1 MHRDIVFEVPEG
13 CVNLGYS
20 PNCAI
25 QGLYM
30 PRRILS
36 VQAHPEFNQ
45 FIMTHLC
52 EARHDGGVFDDDLY
66 RDGLAR
72 AEKPHDGELLGRK
85 IVKFIEE
92 SVL

>member
-1 MHRDIVFEVPEG
+1 MHRDIVHEVPEG
-13 CVNLGYS
+13 CINLGYS
-20 PNCAI
+20 PRCGI

-30 PRRILS
+30 PGRILS

-52 EARHDGGVFDDDLY
+52 EARHDQGLFDDELY

-72 AEKPHDGELLGRK
+72 AEKHHDGELLGRR

-92 SVL
+92 STL

>member
-1 MHRDIVFEVPEG
+1 MHRDIVYEVPEG

-20 PNCAI
+20 PRCGI

-30 PRRILS
+30 PGRILS

-52 EARHDGGVFDDDLY
+52 EARHAGGLFDDELY

-72 AEKPHDGELLGRK
+72 AEKHHDGELLARK
-85 IVKFIEE
+85 IVQFMIEP
-92 SVL
+92 VL